1 MDTGLTVNVVNVQ
14 ASHQENQQ
22 QEKENIERLQKLIE
36 SGDVIITGGDFNGL
50 GRDLREHDPFVK
62 VIGKGCTFGTTKKGE
77 MHPEMT
83 HYNGNIDKIGANG
96 PKVLS
101 AESKV
106 VGTWDGDG
114 TCGSDHNAVQ
124 LRVTLNV

>member
-1 MDTGLTVNVVNVQ
+1 MAQQFFDMDTGLTMNVVNVQ

-62 VIGKGCTFGTTKKGE
+62 AIGKGCTFGKTKKG
-77 MHPEMT
+77 
-83 HYNGNIDKIGANG
+83 
-96 PKVLS
+96 KVKLLFCAS
-101 AESKV
+101 HIHFKKTIA
-106 VGTWDGDG
+106 
-114 TCGSDHNAVQ
+114 
-124 LRVTLNV
+124 RIP